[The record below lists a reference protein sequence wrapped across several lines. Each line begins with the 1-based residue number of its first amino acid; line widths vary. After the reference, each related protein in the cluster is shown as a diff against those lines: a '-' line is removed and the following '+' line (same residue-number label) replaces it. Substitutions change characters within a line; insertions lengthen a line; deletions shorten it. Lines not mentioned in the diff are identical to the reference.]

1 MRNKTKLLKV
11 FLCKSLY
18 ALIPTNMKYKALIT
32 SEQNKS
38 YLNTIEER
46 DSSDLPDHDMLIK
59 VKFSSLNY
67 KDALSASGNKGV
79 TRNYPHTPGI
89 DAAGIIE
96 ETRGDKFK
104 SGDEVIVTGYD
115 MGMNTFGGFGE
126 YIRVPEDWVI
136 KKPDNLTLSE
146 SMAFGTAGLTSGLCM
161 RKLLQNGLKPEDG
174 NVFVT
179 GVTGG
184 VGIISLML
192 FKKLGFNVTAITGK
206 LDQEEFLLNLG
217 ANEVIDRKTLDLDLI
232 SPLQKPLFSG
242 GIDAVGGK
250 ILSNLICSTS
260 QRAAIACCG
269 MVGGL
274 SLDTS
279 IFPFILRGLSLFG
292 IDSAESLI
300 DVKEEIWNNF
310 SSNWKLENI
319 DENIKDIS
327 LNELPGEIDKIL
339 NGNQIGRVRVVYD

>member
-1 MRNKTKLLKV
+1 MEYN
-11 FLCKSLY
+11 
-18 ALIPTNMKYKALIT
+18 ALVTT
-32 SEQNKS
+32 EDNKS
-38 YLNTIEER
+38 FINSIEKR
-46 DSSDLPDHDMLIK
+46 DISTLPDNDTLVK

-96 ETRGDKFK
+96 DTTSTNFQV
-104 SGDEVIVTGYD
+104 GDEVIITGYD

-126 YIRVPEDWVI
+126 YIRVPQEWIV
-136 KKPDNLTLSE
+136 KKPDNLSLSE
-146 SMAFGTAGLTSGLCM
+146 SMAFGTAGLTAGLCL
-161 RKLLQNGLKPEDG
+161 RKLLLHGLKPDDG
-174 NVFVT
+174 EVFVS

-192 FKKLGFNVTAITGK
+192 FSKLGFDVTAITGK
-206 LDQEEFLLNLG
+206 MDQEKLLKNLG
-217 ANEVIDRKTLDLDLI
+217 AKTVLNRNDLDSDLI
-232 SPLQKPLFSG
+232 SPLQKPIYAG

-250 ILSNLICSTS
+250 ILANLICSTS

-292 IDSAESLI
+292 IDSAESLLET
-300 DVKEEIWNNF
+300 KEEVWNNF
-310 SSNWKLENI
+310 ASSWKLENI

-327 LNELPGEIDKIL
+327 LNELPSEIDKIL
-339 NGNQIGRVRVVYD
+339 DGKQIGRVRIVYD

>member
-1 MRNKTKLLKV
+1 MEYN
-11 FLCKSLY
+11 
-18 ALIPTNMKYKALIT
+18 ALVTT
-32 SEQNKS
+32 EDNKS
-38 YLNTIEER
+38 FINSIEKR
-46 DSSDLPDHDMLIK
+46 DISSLPDNDTLVK

-96 ETRGDKFK
+96 ETTSKNFQV
-104 SGDEVIVTGYD
+104 GDEVIITGYD

-126 YIRVPEDWVI
+126 YIRVPQEWIV
-136 KKPDNLTLSE
+136 KKPDNLSLSE
-146 SMAFGTAGLTSGLCM
+146 SMAFGTAGLTAGLCL
-161 RKLLQNGLKPEDG
+161 RKLLLHGLKPDDG
-174 NVFVT
+174 EVFVS

-192 FKKLGFNVTAITGK
+192 FSKLGFDVTAITGK
-206 LDQEEFLLNLG
+206 MDQEKLLKNLG
-217 ANEVIDRKTLDLDLI
+217 AKTVLDRNDLDSDLI
-232 SPLQKPLFSG
+232 SPLQKPIYAG

-292 IDSAESLI
+292 IDSAESLLET
-300 DVKEEIWNNF
+300 KEEVWNNF
-310 SSNWKLENI
+310 ATSWKLENI

-327 LNELPGEIDKIL
+327 LNELPSEIDKIL
-339 NGNQIGRVRVVYD
+339 DGKQIGRVRIVYD

>member
-1 MRNKTKLLKV
+1 ME
-11 FLCKSLY
+11 
-18 ALIPTNMKYKALIT
+18 YKALIT
-32 SEQNKS
+32 SEKDKS
-38 YLNTIEER
+38 FTNSIEIKDTE
-46 DSSDLPDHDMLIK
+46 SLPENDTLIK

-96 ETRGDKFK
+96 KTTGSKFK
-104 SGDEVIVTGYD
+104 IGDEVIVTGYD
-115 MGMNTFGGFGE
+115 MGMNTSGGFGE
-126 YIRVPEDWVI
+126 YIRVPETWIV
-136 KKPDNLTLSE
+136 KKPDNLSLSE
-146 SMAFGTAGLTSGLCM
+146 SMAFGTAGLTAGLCL
-161 RKLLQNGLKPEDG
+161 RKLLLHGLKPEDG
-174 NVFVT
+174 EVFVS

-192 FKKLGFNVTAITGK
+192 FSKIGFDVTAITGK
-206 LDQEEFLLNLG
+206 TDQVDLLKSLG
-217 ANEVIDRKTLDLDLI
+217 AKKIIDRNELDLDLI
-232 SPLQKPLFSG
+232 SPLQKPLYAG

-269 MVGGL
+269 MVGGI

-292 IDSAESLI
+292 IDSAESLLET
-300 DVKEEIWNNF
+300 KEEIWNNF
-310 SSNWKLENI
+310 ATDWKLENI
-319 DENIKDIS
+319 DQNINNIS
-327 LNELPGEIDKIL
+327 LDDLPREIEKIL
-339 NGNQIGRVRVVYD
+339 KGDQVGRVRIAYD

>member
-1 MRNKTKLLKV
+1 MH
-11 FLCKSLY
+11 
-18 ALIPTNMKYKALIT
+18 YKALIT
-32 SEQNKS
+32 SEENKTFINS
-38 YLNTIEER
+38 IEKKNIG
-46 DSSDLPDHDMLIK
+46 DLPDNDTLIK

-89 DAAGIIE
+89 DAAGVIE
-96 ETRGDKFK
+96 KTSGNRFK
-104 SGDEVIVTGYD
+104 EGDEVIVTGYD

-126 YIRVPEDWVI
+126 YIKVPQEWII
-136 KKPDNLTLSE
+136 KKPDNLSLSE
-146 SMAFGTAGLTSGLCM
+146 SMAFGTAGLTAGLCL
-161 RKLLQNGLKPEDG
+161 RKLLAHGLKPEDG
-174 NVFVT
+174 NVFVS

-192 FKKLGFNVTAITGK
+192 FNKLGFNVTAITGK
-206 LDQEEFLLNLG
+206 LDQEDFLKSIG
-217 ANEVIDRKTLDLDLI
+217 ADQVIDRNTLDSDLI
-232 SPLQKPLFSG
+232 SPLQKPIYSG

-250 ILSNLICSTS
+250 ILANLICSTS

-292 IDSAESLI
+292 VDSAESLI
-300 DVKEEIWNNF
+300 EVKEEVWSNF
-310 SSNWKLENI
+310 SSVWKLESI

-327 LNELPGEIDKIL
+327 LEELPNEIEKIL
-339 NGNQIGRVRVVYD
+339 KGKQIGRVRIVYD

>member
-1 MRNKTKLLKV
+1 MEYN
-11 FLCKSLY
+11 
-18 ALIPTNMKYKALIT
+18 ALVTT
-32 SEQNKS
+32 EDNKS
-38 YLNTIEER
+38 FISSIEKR
-46 DSSDLPDHDMLIK
+46 DISTLPDNDTLVK

-96 ETRGDKFK
+96 ETTSKNFQV
-104 SGDEVIVTGYD
+104 GDEVIITGYD

-126 YIRVPEDWVI
+126 FIRVPQEWIV
-136 KKPDNLTLSE
+136 KKPDNLSLSE
-146 SMAFGTAGLTSGLCM
+146 SMAFGTAGLTAGLCL
-161 RKLLQNGLKPEDG
+161 RKLLLHGLKPDDG
-174 NVFVT
+174 EVFVS

-192 FKKLGFNVTAITGK
+192 FSKLGFDVTAITGK
-206 LDQEEFLLNLG
+206 MDQEKLLKNLG
-217 ANEVIDRKTLDLDLI
+217 AKTVLDRNDLDSDLI
-232 SPLQKPLFSG
+232 SPLQKPIYAG

-292 IDSAESLI
+292 IDSAESLLET
-300 DVKEEIWNNF
+300 KEEVWNNF
-310 SSNWKLENI
+310 ATSWKLENI

-327 LNELPGEIDKIL
+327 LNELPSEIDKIL
-339 NGNQIGRVRVVYD
+339 DGKQIGRVRIVYD

>member
-1 MRNKTKLLKV
+1 
-11 FLCKSLY
+11 
-18 ALIPTNMKYKALIT
+18 MKYRALETTENDKLFENSIV
-32 SEQNKS
+32 EKD
-38 YLNTIEER
+38 I
-46 DSSDLPDHDMLIK
+46 SSLPENDTLIK

-89 DAAGIIE
+89 DAAGIIV
-96 ETRGDKFK
+96 ETTGNKFK

-115 MGMNTFGGFGE
+115 MGMNTCGGFGE
-126 YIRVPEDWVI
+126 YIKVPQEWIV
-136 KKPDNLTLSE
+136 KKPENLSLSE
-146 SMAFGTAGLTSGLCM
+146 SMAFGTAGLTAGLCL
-161 RKLLQNGLKPEDG
+161 RKLLMHGLKPEDG
-174 NVFVT
+174 EVFVS

-192 FKKLGFNVTAITGK
+192 FNKLGFEVTAITGK
-206 LDQEEFLLNLG
+206 LNQEGLLKDLG
-217 ANEVIDRKTLDLDLI
+217 AKKIIDRNELDLDLI
-232 SPLQKPLFSG
+232 SPLQKPIYSG

-250 ILSNLICSTS
+250 ILSNLVCMTS

-300 DVKEEIWNNF
+300 DTKKEVWQNF
-310 SSNWKLENI
+310 ASSWKLEMI
-319 DENIKDIS
+319 DDNIKNIS
-327 LNELPGEIDKIL
+327 LDELPTEIDKIL
-339 NGNQIGRVRVVYD
+339 KGEQIGRVRIAYD

>member
-1 MRNKTKLLKV
+1 MEYN
-11 FLCKSLY
+11 
-18 ALIPTNMKYKALIT
+18 ALVTT
-32 SEQNKS
+32 EDNKS
-38 YLNTIEER
+38 FINSIEKR
-46 DSSDLPDHDMLIK
+46 NISTLPDNDTLVK

-96 ETRGDKFK
+96 ETTSKNFQV
-104 SGDEVIVTGYD
+104 GDEVIITGYD

-126 YIRVPEDWVI
+126 YIRVPQEWIV
-136 KKPDNLTLSE
+136 KKPVNLSLSE
-146 SMAFGTAGLTSGLCM
+146 SMAFGTAGLTAGLCL
-161 RKLLQNGLKPEDG
+161 RKLLLHGLKPDDG
-174 NVFVT
+174 EVFVS

-192 FKKLGFNVTAITGK
+192 FNKLGFDVTAITGK
-206 LDQEEFLLNLG
+206 MDQEKLLKNLG
-217 ANEVIDRKTLDLDLI
+217 AKKVLDRNDLDSDLI
-232 SPLQKPLFSG
+232 SPLQKPIYAG

-292 IDSAESLI
+292 IDSAESLLET
-300 DVKEEIWNNF
+300 KEEVWNNF
-310 SSNWKLENI
+310 ATSWKLENI

-327 LNELPGEIDKIL
+327 LNELPSEIDKIL
-339 NGNQIGRVRVVYD
+339 DGKQIGRVRIVYD

>member
-1 MRNKTKLLKV
+1 
-11 FLCKSLY
+11 
-18 ALIPTNMKYKALIT
+18 MKFKALVT
-32 SEQNKS
+32 KEDNKKFS
-38 YLNTIEER
+38 NSIEER
-46 DSSDLPDHDMLIK
+46 DLSILPDNDTLIR

-79 TRNYPHTPGI
+79 TKNYPHTPGI

-96 ETRGDKFK
+96 ETTGNKFK
-104 SGDEVIVTGYD
+104 PGDEVIVTGYD
-115 MGMNTFGGFGE
+115 LGMNTFGGFGE
-126 YIRVPEDWVI
+126 YIRVPQDWI
-136 KKPDNLTLSE
+136 IEKPDNLSLSE
-146 SMAFGTAGLTSGLCM
+146 SMAFGTAGLTAGLCL
-161 RKLLQNGLKPEDG
+161 RKLLLHGLKPDDG
-174 NVFVT
+174 DVFVS

-192 FKKLGFNVTAITGK
+192 FNKLGFDVTAITGK
-206 LDQEEFLLNLG
+206 LDQEEYLRSLG
-217 ANEVIDRKTLDLDLI
+217 AKNVIDRNTLDLELI
-232 SPLQKPLFSG
+232 SPLQKPLYSG

-292 IDSAESLI
+292 VDSAESLL
-300 DVKEEIWNNF
+300 VTKKEIWENLA
-310 SSNWKLENI
+310 SSWKIENI
-319 DENIKDIS
+319 DENIKNIP
-327 LNELPGEIDKIL
+327 LEELPNEIDEIL
-339 NGNQIGRVRVVYD
+339 KGNQIGRVRVVYD

>member
-1 MRNKTKLLKV
+1 MDYR
-11 FLCKSLY
+11 
-18 ALIPTNMKYKALIT
+18 ALIT
-32 SEQNKS
+32 SEDNKTFINS
-38 YLNTIEER
+38 IEKR
-46 DSSDLPDHDMLIK
+46 NISNLPNNDTLIK
-59 VKFSSLNY
+59 VKYSSLNY

-96 ETRGDKFK
+96 ETSGNVFK
-104 SGDEVIVTGYD
+104 PGDEVIVTGYD

-126 YIRVPEDWVI
+126 YIKVPQEWIV
-136 KKPDNLTLSE
+136 KKPDNLSLSE
-146 SMAFGTAGLTSGLCM
+146 SMAFGTAGLTAGLCL
-161 RKLLQNGLKPEDG
+161 RKLLAHGLKPEDG
-174 NVFVT
+174 DVFVT

-184 VGIISLML
+184 VGIIALML

-206 LDQEEFLLNLG
+206 LDQEEFLKNLG
-217 ANEVIDRKTLDLDLI
+217 ANQVIDRNTLDLDLI
-232 SPLQKPLFSG
+232 SPLQKPIYSG

-250 ILSNLICSTS
+250 ILANLICSTS

-300 DVKEEIWNNF
+300 DVKKEIWSNF
-310 SSNWKLENI
+310 SSSWKLENI

-327 LNELPGEIDKIL
+327 LDELPNEIEKIL
-339 NGNQIGRVRVVYD
+339 KGSQIGRVRIVYD

>member
-1 MRNKTKLLKV
+1 
-11 FLCKSLY
+11 
-18 ALIPTNMKYKALIT
+18 MKYRALVT
-32 SEQNKS
+32 KEDEKS
-38 YLNTIEER
+38 YHNSIEELNI
-46 DSSDLPDHDMLIK
+46 SDLPENDTLIK
-59 VKFSSLNY
+59 VKYSSLNF

-96 ETRGDKFK
+96 KSSGNKFK

-126 YIRVPEDWVI
+126 YIKVPQEWII
-136 KKPDNLTLSE
+136 KKPKNISLSE
-146 SMAFGTAGLTSGLCM
+146 SMAFGTAGLTAGLCL
-161 RKLLQNGLKPEDG
+161 RKLLANGLKPEDG

-232 SPLQKPLFSG
+232 SPLQKPLYSG

-260 QRAAIACCG
+260 QRAAIAC
-269 MVGGL
+269 
-274 SLDTS
+274 
-279 IFPFILRGLSLFG
+279 
-292 IDSAESLI
+292 
-300 DVKEEIWNNF
+300 
-310 SSNWKLENI
+310 
-319 DENIKDIS
+319 
-327 LNELPGEIDKIL
+327 
-339 NGNQIGRVRVVYD
+339 

>member
-1 MRNKTKLLKV
+1 MEYRALVTSEENKTFFNSVTKKDTV
-11 FLCKSLY
+11 
-18 ALIPTNMKYKALIT
+18 
-32 SEQNKS
+32 
-38 YLNTIEER
+38 
-46 DSSDLPDHDMLIK
+46 DLPDNDTLIK
-59 VKFSSLNY
+59 VKYSSLNY

-79 TRNYPHTPGI
+79 TRNYPHIPGI
-89 DAAGIIE
+89 DAAGVIE
-96 ETRGDKFK
+96 ETSGNKYK

-115 MGMNTFGGFGE
+115 MGMNTYGGFGE
-126 YIRVPEDWVI
+126 YIKVPQEWIV

-146 SMAFGTAGLTSGLCM
+146 SMAFGTAGLTAGLCL
-161 RKLLQNGLKPEDG
+161 RKLLTHGLKPEDG
-174 NVFVT
+174 NVFVS

-192 FKKLGFNVTAITGK
+192 FKKLGFSVSAITGK
-206 LDQEEFLLNLG
+206 LDQEEFLKSLG
-217 ANEVIDRKTLDLDLI
+217 ANEVIDRNTLDLDLI
-232 SPLQKPLFSG
+232 SPLQKPLYSG

-250 ILSNLICSTS
+250 ILANLICSTS
-260 QRAAIACCG
+260 QRAAISCCG

-292 IDSAESLI
+292 VDSAESLI

-310 SSNWKLENI
+310 SSVWKLENI

-327 LNELPGEIDKIL
+327 LDELPGEIDKIL
-339 NGNQIGRVRVVYD
+339 KGEQIGRVRIVYD

>member
-1 MRNKTKLLKV
+1 MQ
-11 FLCKSLY
+11 
-18 ALIPTNMKYKALIT
+18 YKALVT
-32 SEQNKS
+32 SEENKNFVNS
-38 YLNTIEER
+38 IETK
-46 DSSDLPDHDMLIK
+46 DINDLPDNDTLIK
-59 VKFSSLNY
+59 VKYSSLNF

-96 ETRGDKFK
+96 KTSGSKFK
-104 SGDEVIVTGYD
+104 PGDEVIVTGYD
-115 MGMNTFGGFGE
+115 MGMNTNGGFGE
-126 YIRVPEDWVI
+126 YIKVPQEWIV
-136 KKPDNLTLSE
+136 KKPENITLSE
-146 SMAFGTAGLTSGLCM
+146 SMAFGTAGLTAGLCM
-161 RKLLQNGLKPEDG
+161 RKLLAHGLKPDDG
-174 NVFVT
+174 DVFVS

-192 FKKLGFNVTAITGK
+192 FKKLGFNVSAITGK
-206 LDQEEFLLNLG
+206 LDHEDFLKSLG
-217 ANEVIDRKTLDLDLI
+217 ANQVIDRNTLDLDLI
-232 SPLQKPLFSG
+232 SPLQKPIYSG

-300 DVKEEIWNNF
+300 DVKKEIWNNF

-327 LNELPGEIDKIL
+327 LDELPSEIDKIL
-339 NGNQIGRVRVVYD
+339 EGKQVGRVRIAYD

>member
-1 MRNKTKLLKV
+1 MKYRALVTTENNKTFDNSV
-11 FLCKSLY
+11 QEKSL
-18 ALIPTNMKYKALIT
+18 
-32 SEQNKS
+32 
-38 YLNTIEER
+38 
-46 DSSDLPDHDMLIK
+46 DFLPDNNTLIK
-59 VKFSSLNY
+59 VKYSSLNY

-96 ETRGDKFK
+96 QTSSKKFK
-104 SGDEVIVTGYD
+104 KGDEVIVTGYD

-126 YIRVPEDWVI
+126 FIKVPEEWII
-136 KKPDNLTLSE
+136 KKPNNLSLSE
-146 SMAFGTAGLTSGLCM
+146 SMAFGTAGLTAGLCL
-161 RKLLQNGLKPEDG
+161 RKLLQHGLKPDDG
-174 NVFVT
+174 KVFVS

-192 FKKLGFNVTAITGK
+192 FSKLGFEVTAITGK
-206 LDQEEFLLNLG
+206 TNEKDLLMDLG
-217 ANEVIDRKTLDLDLI
+217 ANEVIDRNDLDVELL
-232 SPLQKPLFSG
+232 SPLQKPIYSG

-250 ILSNLICSTS
+250 ILSNLICSTT

-292 IDSAESLI
+292 IDSAESLLE
-300 DVKEEIWNNF
+300 VKEEVWNSF
-310 SSNWKLENI
+310 SSDWKLEKI
-319 DENIKDIS
+319 DQNIKNIS
-327 LNELPGEIDKIL
+327 LDELPMEIEKIL
-339 NGNQIGRVRVVYD
+339 KGKQIGRVRVVYD

>member
-1 MRNKTKLLKV
+1 MDYR
-11 FLCKSLY
+11 
-18 ALIPTNMKYKALIT
+18 ALIT
-32 SEQNKS
+32 SEDNKTFINS
-38 YLNTIEER
+38 IEKR
-46 DSSDLPDHDMLIK
+46 NISDLPNNDTLIK
-59 VKFSSLNY
+59 VKYSSLNY

-96 ETRGDKFK
+96 ETSGNVFK
-104 SGDEVIVTGYD
+104 PGDEVIVTGYD

-126 YIRVPEDWVI
+126 YIKVPQEWIV
-136 KKPDNLTLSE
+136 KKPDNLSLSE
-146 SMAFGTAGLTSGLCM
+146 SMAFGTAGLTAGLCL
-161 RKLLQNGLKPEDG
+161 RKLLAHGLKPEDG
-174 NVFVT
+174 DVFVS

-184 VGIISLML
+184 VGIIALML

-206 LDQEEFLLNLG
+206 LDQEEFLKNLG
-217 ANEVIDRKTLDLDLI
+217 ANQVIDRNTLDLDLI
-232 SPLQKPLFSG
+232 SPLQKPIYSG

-250 ILSNLICSTS
+250 ILANLICSTS

-300 DVKEEIWNNF
+300 DVKKEIWSNF
-310 SSNWKLENI
+310 SSSWKLENI

-327 LNELPGEIDKIL
+327 LDELPNEIEKIL
-339 NGNQIGRVRVVYD
+339 KGNQIGRVRIVYD

>member
-1 MRNKTKLLKV
+1 MEYN
-11 FLCKSLY
+11 
-18 ALIPTNMKYKALIT
+18 ALVTT
-32 SEQNKS
+32 EDNKS
-38 YLNTIEER
+38 FINSIEKR
-46 DSSDLPDHDMLIK
+46 DISTLPDNDTLIK

-96 ETRGDKFK
+96 ETTSKNFQV
-104 SGDEVIVTGYD
+104 GDEVIITGYD

-126 YIRVPEDWVI
+126 YIRVPQEWIV
-136 KKPDNLTLSE
+136 KKPDNLSLSE
-146 SMAFGTAGLTSGLCM
+146 SMAFGTAGLTAGLCL
-161 RKLLQNGLKPEDG
+161 RKLLLHGLKPDDG
-174 NVFVT
+174 EVFVS

-192 FKKLGFNVTAITGK
+192 FSKLGFDVTAITGK
-206 LDQEEFLLNLG
+206 MDQEKLLKNLG
-217 ANEVIDRKTLDLDLI
+217 AKTVLDRNDLDSDLI
-232 SPLQKPLFSG
+232 SPLQKPIYAG

-292 IDSAESLI
+292 IDSAESLLET
-300 DVKEEIWNNF
+300 KEEVWNNF
-310 SSNWKLENI
+310 ASSWKLENI

-327 LNELPGEIDKIL
+327 LNELPSEIDKIL
-339 NGNQIGRVRVVYD
+339 DGKQIGRVRIVYD

>member
-1 MRNKTKLLKV
+1 MEYN
-11 FLCKSLY
+11 
-18 ALIPTNMKYKALIT
+18 ALVTT
-32 SEQNKS
+32 EDNKS
-38 YLNTIEER
+38 FINSIEKK
-46 DSSDLPDHDMLIK
+46 DISTLPDNDTLVK

-96 ETRGDKFK
+96 ETTSKNFQV
-104 SGDEVIVTGYD
+104 GDEVIITGYD

-126 YIRVPEDWVI
+126 YIRVPQEWIV
-136 KKPDNLTLSE
+136 KKPGNLSLSE
-146 SMAFGTAGLTSGLCM
+146 SMAFGTAGLTAGLCL
-161 RKLLQNGLKPEDG
+161 RKLLLHGLKPDDG
-174 NVFVT
+174 EVFVS

-192 FKKLGFNVTAITGK
+192 FSKLGFDVTAITGK
-206 LDQEEFLLNLG
+206 MDQEKLLKNLG
-217 ANEVIDRKTLDLDLI
+217 AKTVLDRNDLDSDLI
-232 SPLQKPLFSG
+232 SPLQKPIYAG

-292 IDSAESLI
+292 IDSAESLLET
-300 DVKEEIWNNF
+300 KEEVWNNF
-310 SSNWKLENI
+310 ATSWKLENI

-327 LNELPGEIDKIL
+327 LNELPSEIDKIL
-339 NGNQIGRVRVVYD
+339 NGKQIGRVRIVYD

>member
-1 MRNKTKLLKV
+1 MEYNALVTTEDD
-11 FLCKSLY
+11 KSF
-18 ALIPTNMKYKALIT
+18 IN
-32 SEQNKS
+32 S
-38 YLNTIEER
+38 IEKR
-46 DSSDLPDHDMLIK
+46 DISTLPDNDTLVK

-96 ETRGDKFK
+96 ETTSKNFQV
-104 SGDEVIVTGYD
+104 GDEVIITGYD
-115 MGMNTFGGFGE
+115 MGMNTSGGFGE
-126 YIRVPEDWVI
+126 YIRVPQEWIV
-136 KKPDNLTLSE
+136 KKPDNLSLSE
-146 SMAFGTAGLTSGLCM
+146 SMAFGTAGLTAGLCL
-161 RKLLQNGLKPEDG
+161 RKLLLHGLKPDDG
-174 NVFVT
+174 EVFVS

-192 FKKLGFNVTAITGK
+192 FSKLGFDVIAITGK
-206 LDQEEFLLNLG
+206 MDQEKLLKNLG
-217 ANEVIDRKTLDLDLI
+217 AKTVLDRNDLESDLI
-232 SPLQKPLFSG
+232 SPLQKPIYAG

-292 IDSAESLI
+292 IDSAESLLET
-300 DVKEEIWNNF
+300 KEEVWNNF
-310 SSNWKLENI
+310 ATSWKLENI

-327 LNELPGEIDKIL
+327 LNELPSEIDKIL
-339 NGNQIGRVRVVYD
+339 DGKQIGRVRIVYD

>member
-1 MRNKTKLLKV
+1 MEYN
-11 FLCKSLY
+11 
-18 ALIPTNMKYKALIT
+18 ALVTT
-32 SEQNKS
+32 EDNKS
-38 YLNTIEER
+38 FINSIEKK
-46 DSSDLPDHDMLIK
+46 DISTLPDNDTLVK

-96 ETRGDKFK
+96 ETTSKNFQV
-104 SGDEVIVTGYD
+104 GDEVIITGYD

-126 YIRVPEDWVI
+126 YIRVPQEWIV
-136 KKPDNLTLSE
+136 KKPGNLSLSE
-146 SMAFGTAGLTSGLCM
+146 SMAFGTAGLTAGLCL
-161 RKLLQNGLKPEDG
+161 RKLLLHGLKPNDG
-174 NVFVT
+174 EVFVS

-192 FKKLGFNVTAITGK
+192 FSKLGFDVTAITGK
-206 LDQEEFLLNLG
+206 MDQEKLLKNLG
-217 ANEVIDRKTLDLDLI
+217 AKTVLDRNDLDSDLI
-232 SPLQKPLFSG
+232 SPLQKPIYAG

-292 IDSAESLI
+292 IDSAESLLET
-300 DVKEEIWNNF
+300 KEEVWNNF
-310 SSNWKLENI
+310 ATSWKLENI

-327 LNELPGEIDKIL
+327 LNELPSEIDKIL
-339 NGNQIGRVRVVYD
+339 DGKQIGRVRIVYD

>member
-1 MRNKTKLLKV
+1 MEYN
-11 FLCKSLY
+11 
-18 ALIPTNMKYKALIT
+18 ALVTT
-32 SEQNKS
+32 EDNKS
-38 YLNTIEER
+38 FINSIEKR
-46 DSSDLPDHDMLIK
+46 DISTLPDNDTLVK

-96 ETRGDKFK
+96 ETTSKNFQV
-104 SGDEVIVTGYD
+104 GDEVIITGYD

-126 YIRVPEDWVI
+126 YIRVPQEWIV
-136 KKPDNLTLSE
+136 KKPNNLSLSE
-146 SMAFGTAGLTSGLCM
+146 SMAFGTAGLTAGLCL
-161 RKLLQNGLKPEDG
+161 RKLLLHGLKPDDG
-174 NVFVT
+174 EVFVS

-192 FKKLGFNVTAITGK
+192 FSKLGFDVTAITGK
-206 LDQEEFLLNLG
+206 MDQEKLLKNLG
-217 ANEVIDRKTLDLDLI
+217 AKTVLDRNDLDSDLI
-232 SPLQKPLFSG
+232 SPLQKPIYAG

-292 IDSAESLI
+292 IDSAESLLET
-300 DVKEEIWNNF
+300 KEEVWNNF
-310 SSNWKLENI
+310 ATSWKLENI

-327 LNELPGEIDKIL
+327 LNELPSEIDKIL
-339 NGNQIGRVRVVYD
+339 DGKQIGRVRIVYD

>member
-1 MRNKTKLLKV
+1 MEYN
-11 FLCKSLY
+11 
-18 ALIPTNMKYKALIT
+18 ALVTT
-32 SEQNKS
+32 EDNKS
-38 YLNTIEER
+38 FINSIEKK
-46 DSSDLPDHDMLIK
+46 DISTLPDNDTLVK

-96 ETRGDKFK
+96 ETTSKNFQV
-104 SGDEVIVTGYD
+104 GDEVIITGYD

-126 YIRVPEDWVI
+126 YIRVPQEWIV
-136 KKPDNLTLSE
+136 KKPNNLSLSE
-146 SMAFGTAGLTSGLCM
+146 SMAFGTAGLTAGLCL
-161 RKLLQNGLKPEDG
+161 RKLLLHGLKPNDG
-174 NVFVT
+174 EVFVS

-192 FKKLGFNVTAITGK
+192 FSKLGFDVTAITGK
-206 LDQEEFLLNLG
+206 MDQEKLLKDLG
-217 ANEVIDRKTLDLDLI
+217 AKTVLDRNDLDSDLI
-232 SPLQKPLFSG
+232 SPLQKPIYAG

-292 IDSAESLI
+292 IDSAESLLET
-300 DVKEEIWNNF
+300 KEEVWNNF
-310 SSNWKLENI
+310 ATSWKLENI

-327 LNELPGEIDKIL
+327 LNELPSEIDKIL
-339 NGNQIGRVRVVYD
+339 DGKQIGRVRIVYD